1 MSAFPA
7 GQDERIEPSIKIGFV
22 NYYGERDGGDRRS
35 PDPTHTLL
43 NLHFVIP
50 TLPFVIV
57 VIRGHSSGDVT
68 NRFRASVFSFAR
80 IKISRSL
87 SQILSHFLAVSFCYK
102 DFLINV
108 ISELFDHF

>member
-22 NYYGERDGGDRRS
+22 NYCGERDGGDRRP

-68 NRFRASVFSFAR
+68 NRFRASFFLFAI
-80 IKISRSL
+80 IKIYVRSP
-87 SQILSHFLAVSFCYK
+87 QISHFLAVSFLCYMTT
-102 DFLINV
+102 FN
-108 ISELFDHF
+108 ECN